1 MSSPSGHLH
10 AAAVAAAAA
19 AAAGAGLL
27 VAQELHLPPLL
38 PALAAERSV
47 PSLLLVR
54 PFQICGRYDNMVN
67 EYAALLEPDPRKF
80 YHYLVVLPAVD
91 RNQVIGDQ
99 VRGRV

>member
-1 MSSPSGHLH
+1 
-10 AAAVAAAAA
+10 
-19 AAAGAGLL
+19 
-27 VAQELHLPPLL
+27 
-38 PALAAERSV
+38 
-47 PSLLLVR
+47 
-54 PFQICGRYDNMVN
+54 MVN